1 MNKQRR
7 DSKVSVI
14 VTLLD
19 ESKTID
25 ELLQSLMTQSV
36 LPQSIIITDGG
47 STDGTWEKLLQWKQ
61 KNLPVELRIAQVK
74 GNRSVGRNRAVELV
88 ETELIASTDAGCV
101 PEKDWLAELVR
112 AQKRSGSLVV
122 AGYYRG
128 LPLNDFQIAQVPYV
142 LTMPNSIDYSRF
154 LPATRSMLFDRK
166 WFLENGGFDV
176 GLSDN
181 EDYALARKI
190 EKIQQTGRR
199 EILSFTDKAVVGWRP
214 RRSLLEFAWMIF
226 RFARGDA
233 RARLWRP
240 KVLLIFLRYLS
251 IILLMSFA
259 LIEKSTNILMVGCL
273 AASWYL
279 LWSIS
284 KNLRYAQS
292 SWYWLPVL
300 QIASDIAVMFGT
312 IAGLVQVSIYN
323 FNLVKKNDKRT
334 FPFKN

>member
-14 VTLLD
+14 VTLLE

-74 GNRSVGRNRAVELV
+74 GNRSVGRNRAVELA

-142 LTMPNSIDYSRF
+142 LTMPDSIDYSRF
-154 LPATRSMLFDRK
+154 LPATRSMLFNRK

-233 RARLWRP
+233 RAHLWRP
-240 KVLLIFLRYLS
+240 KVFLIFFRYAVFLILLTFAFFQNSQIIWLLISLGIVVYLS
-251 IILLMSFA
+251 
-259 LIEKSTNILMVGCL
+259 
-273 AASWYL
+273 
-279 LWSIS
+279 WSIA
-284 KNLRYAQS
+284 KNYRYAKPA
-292 SWYWLPVL
+292 WYWLPVL

-312 IAGLVQVSIYN
+312 IAGLIQ
-323 FNLVKKNDKRT
+323 KR
-334 FPFKN
+334 

>member
-25 ELLQSLMTQSV
+25 ELLQSLITQSV

-74 GNRSVGRNRAVELV
+74 GNRSVGRNRAVELA

-154 LPATRSMLFDRK
+154 LPATRSMLFNRQ
-166 WFLENGGFDV
+166 WFIDIGGFDEN
-176 GLSDN
+176 LSDN

-190 EKIQQTGRR
+190 LDYQLKTGKK
-199 EILSFTDKAVVGWRP
+199 ILSFTKKAVVGWRP
-214 RRSLLEFAWMIF
+214 RTTLSQFAWMIF

-233 RARLWRP
+233 RAHLWRP
-240 KVLLIFLRYLS
+240 KVGLIFFRYFLLLS
-251 IILLMSFA
+251 LVFTQIYFQSVSLFIIIILVA
-259 LIEKSTNILMVGCL
+259 G
-273 AASWYL
+273 AYL
-279 LWSIS
+279 LWSVA
-284 KNLRYAQS
+284 KNYRYAPS
-292 SWYWLPVL
+292 AWYWLPVL
-300 QIASDIAVMFGT
+300 QITSDIAVMFGT
-312 IAGLVQVSIYN
+312 IAGLIQ
-323 FNLVKKNDKRT
+323 KR
-334 FPFKN
+334 